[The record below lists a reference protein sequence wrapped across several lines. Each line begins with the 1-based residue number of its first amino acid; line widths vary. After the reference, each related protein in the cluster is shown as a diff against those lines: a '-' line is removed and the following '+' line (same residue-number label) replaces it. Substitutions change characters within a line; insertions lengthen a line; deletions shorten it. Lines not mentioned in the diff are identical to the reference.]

1 MKTVNIPDPVM
12 SNTIAFQGLL
22 ERSLRLQKRIED
34 GITEKNNNL
43 QNQIKLFNSYPDND
57 LDAAF

>member
-12 SNTIAFQGLL
+12 SNISSNTIAFQGLL
-22 ERSLRLQKRIED
+22 ERSLKLQKRIED

-43 QNQIKLFNSYPDND
+43 QN
-57 LDAAF
+57 